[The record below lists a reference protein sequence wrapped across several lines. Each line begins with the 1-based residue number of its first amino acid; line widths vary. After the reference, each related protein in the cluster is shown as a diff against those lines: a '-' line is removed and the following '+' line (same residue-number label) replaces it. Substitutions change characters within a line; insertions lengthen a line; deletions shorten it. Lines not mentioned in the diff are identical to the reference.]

1 MDKQLRPYLLLPI
14 NAEKRELIT
23 LFGIYICNSIDFFG
37 EYVVCF
43 AARECDDSEMARTHQ
58 NKKIY
63 LGKEKY
69 IYKMT

>member
-1 MDKQLRPYLLLPI
+1 MDKQLRSYLLLPI

-23 LFGIYICNSIDFFG
+23 LFGIYICNSIDLFG
-37 EYVVCF
+37 KYVVCF
-43 AARECDDSEMARTHQ
+43 AARESDDSEMARPHR

-69 IYKMT
+69 IYKTT

>member
-37 EYVVCF
+37 KYVVCF
-43 AARECDDSEMARTHQ
+43 AARESDDSEMARPYQ
-58 NKKIY
+58 KR
-63 LGKEKY
+63 KY
-69 IYKMT
+69 T

>member
-1 MDKQLRPYLLLPI
+1 MDKQLRSYLLLPI

-37 EYVVCF
+37 RYVVCF
-43 AARECDDSEMARTHQ
+43 AARESDNRGMARLHQ
-58 NKKIY
+58 SKKIY

-69 IYKMT
+69 IFKMA

>member
-1 MDKQLRPYLLLPI
+1 MDKQLRSYQLLPI

-37 EYVVCF
+37 RYVVCF
-43 AARECDDSEMARTHQ
+43 AARECDDSEMARPYQ

-69 IYKMT
+69 IFIRA

>member
-1 MDKQLRPYLLLPI
+1 MDKQLRSYQLLPI

-37 EYVVCF
+37 RYVVCF
-43 AARECDDSEMARTHQ
+43 AARRSDNRGMARPQQ

-63 LGKEKY
+63 LGKERY
-69 IYKMT
+69 IFEMI

>member
-1 MDKQLRPYLLLPI
+1 MDKQQGPYLRLPI

-37 EYVVCF
+37 RYVVCF
-43 AARECDDSEMARTHQ
+43 AARGSNDSEMARPQQ

-63 LGKEKY
+63 LGKDKY
-69 IYKMT
+69 IFIMA